1 MKAINIKLA
10 TFSFAAMLL
19 ASCSDSNNNGIDTP
33 ITPAMIPK
41 IVGSAVVSTT
51 DAQTLASRVLNYKTG
66 TSSVAKSRTIDTSN
80 SEIFA
85 DVIDMPAEPQT
96 PADAIDLRGKAGWN
110 TPIND
115 GVYKISA
122 GEETVDI
129 SSWNGCV
136 NASNQVTFYIE
147 KGATFKFDWDPWNNL
162 KFKIIVHKGGKLI
175 CRGTTPQF
183 NEIDNYGTIDFQ
195 NQNIYI
201 ASKFR
206 TTGSLVYPDKKI
218 DIHSKCYIGGSLE
231 GELYLGSSVL
241 NVKGNLTS
249 QNNDYNGLR
258 LDAINNNPGT
268 KINVEGKFT
277 APKLSLTN
285 GSEMWSDCG
294 SVVNGE
300 VYIDGG
306 SVLHVKYL
314 SCKKFTQ
321 SSGANVIL
329 SDQSFINC
337 SGEFYDNNND
347 TSHSILEGNGSK
359 AVVKAAKFYF
369 NNGEPQTND
378 AGERYYL
385 VDMFST
391 TGTGNPQLVADGAFY
406 VNWQPANV
414 QFKNGNV
421 FTTNGVTQSEVVINP
436 TTDCGNPGWT
446 NPNPKPDPDPNP
458 TPTPEPT
465 PTPTPKPEP
474 TPDPKPGLDLIT
486 TIESDHTHEISATG
500 IMPRDGYL
508 YMGYHTNQNQ
518 KENTEYSHGGCVE
531 VFTPVKNNKVELKQ
545 YLYDSARDL
554 DFNHL
559 LAVKINGE
567 NKVFLP
573 GSSYKKGAMLAYMNI
588 NDDHMLATES
598 KQITSTET
606 DKDGKP
612 IVKYEEPLQ
621 FVQLHPATEEFKG
634 KGYDENCVVYNDNTN
649 HLIVATTEGYTIY
662 DAETLN
668 EVNSYEKPGK
678 AKHLAIGNGKIVALY
693 LDRRTTDGTEAIP
706 ATIEV
711 VEERTEDFSNS
722 KTFSTTANI
731 EPNNGKN
738 VIAVKDNKIYACLGA
753 AGLYVYD
760 MDGNEQWHYQM
771 PKPKN
776 AKGKWKA
783 LCNGCFVDDNYVY
796 LAYGSYGI
804 VVIDKDTQKVV
815 AHRAVEKS
823 ANYVTV
829 YDGYI
834 YVAYGRSRMQV
845 FQLNLGK

>member
-1 MKAINIKLA
+1 MKALNIKLA
-10 TFSFAAMLL
+10 TFSFAALLL
-19 ASCSDSNNNGIDTP
+19 ASCSDSNSDIGTP
-33 ITPAMIPK
+33 VSPVMNPK
-41 IVGSAVVSTT
+41 IVGSTVVSTT
-51 DAQTLASRVLNYKTG
+51 DAQTLATQVINYKKKTASA
-66 TSSVAKSRTIDTSN
+66 TKATRTIDNSN
-80 SEIFA
+80 SEIFEG
-85 DVIDMPAEPQT
+85 VIDMPAEPAV
-96 PADAIDLRGKAGWN
+96 PAEAIDLVSAPQWTALSGN
-110 TPIND
+110 
-115 GVYKISA
+115 VFKISSGNIA
-122 GEETVDI
+122 LT
-129 SSWNGCV
+129 NQYQM
-136 NASNQVTFYIE
+136 SNT
-147 KGATFKFDWDPWNNL
+147 ATIYVESGGTLTYNYWDGGY
-162 KFKIIVHKGGKLI
+162 KIIVLKGGKLVDSYGNATKL
-175 CRGTTPQF
+175 CD
-183 NEIDNYGTIDFQ
+183 IDNYGTIEFLQDRIDI
-195 NQNIYI
+195 NHT
-201 ASKFR
+201 FR
-206 TTGSLVYPDKKI
+206 T
-218 DIHSKCYIGGSLE
+218 SKNLNVAGKYLAISGKAYFGGNVTTKNLNPGGSTTNIKGDLQL
-231 GELYLGSSVL
+231 GENEEL
-241 NVKGNLTS
+241 K
-249 QNNDYNGLR
+249 
-258 LDAINNNPGT
+258 LDAVNNVPT
-268 KINVEGKFT
+268 KMNVDGKIT
-277 APKLSLTN
+277 AKKLELTN
-285 GSEMWSDCG
+285 GSILYSGCG
-294 SVVNGE
+294 AVINEE
-300 VYIDGG
+300 VYITDNTA
-306 SVLHVKYL
+306 LHAKYL
-314 SCKKFTQ
+314 ECSKFTQ
-321 SSGANVIL
+321 NSGAKLIL
-329 SDQSFINC
+329 SDQSYIKC
-337 SGEFYDNNND
+337 SGEFASYNND
-347 TSHSILEGNGSK
+347 TSYSILEGDGAK
-359 AVVKAAKFYF
+359 AVIKADKFFF
-369 NNGEPQTND
+369 NNGAPQTNEE
-378 AGERYYL
+378 GETYYE
-385 VDMFST
+385 VKMFST
-391 TGTGNPQLVADGAFY
+391 PGINNPQIVADGSFY
-406 VNWQPANV
+406 VNGQKVNVKFTDANMFV
-414 QFKNGNV
+414 TNEVTKN
-421 FTTNGVTQSEVVINP
+421 EVVINP

-446 NPNPKPDPDPNP
+446 NPDPKPSPEPE
-458 TPTPEPT
+458 PEPT

-474 TPDPKPGLDLIT
+474 TPEPKPGLDLIT
-486 TIESDHTHEISATG
+486 TVEPEHTHEISATG
-500 IMPRDGYL
+500 IMPLDGYL
-508 YMGYHTNQNQ
+508 YMSYHTNQNQ
-518 KENTEYSHGGCVE
+518 KDNAEYSHGGCIE
-531 VFTPVKNNKVELKQ
+531 VMSPVVDDQAELKQ

-573 GSSYKKGAMLAYMNI
+573 GSSYKKGAMLAYMTI

-598 KQITSTET
+598 KQITTTET

-693 LDRRTTDGTEAIP
+693 LDRRTKDGTEAIP

-731 EPNNGKN
+731 EPNDGKN

-823 ANYVTV
+823 ANYLTV
-829 YDGYI
+829 HDGYI

>member
-1 MKAINIKLA
+1 MKAIHIKLA
-10 TFSFAAMLL
+10 TFSFAALLL
-19 ASCSDSNNNGIDTP
+19 ASCSDSNNSGIDTP
-33 ITPAMIPK
+33 ITPAMNPK

-51 DAQTLASRVLNYKTG
+51 DAQTLASRVLNYKKG
-66 TSSVAKSRTIDTSN
+66 TSSVAKSRTSN

-96 PADAIDLRGKAGWN
+96 PDDAIDLRGKAGWN
-110 TPIND
+110 TPLND

-129 SSWNGCV
+129 SYWNGC
-136 NASNQVTFYIE
+136 AQATSQVTFYIE
-147 KGATFKFDWDPWNNL
+147 KGATFKFDWNPWNNL

-175 CRGTTPQF
+175 CLGTTPQF

-195 NQNIYI
+195 NDNIYI

-231 GELYLGSSVL
+231 GELYLGASIL
-241 NVKGNLTS
+241 NVKGDLTS
-249 QNNDYNGLR
+249 HNNSGDGFK
-258 LDAINNNPGT
+258 LDAIDGKPARV
-268 KINVEGKFT
+268 NVDGKLK
-277 APKLSLTN
+277 APKLMLTN
-285 GSEMWSDCG
+285 GSQLWSDCG
-294 SVVNGE
+294 AKVDGEINVNAGTT
-300 VYIDGG
+300 
-306 SVLHVKYL
+306 LRVKYL
-314 SCKKFTQ
+314 ECGSMVQ
-321 SSGANVIL
+321 SSGGTVIL
-329 SDQSFINC
+329 SDQSYINC
-337 SGEFYDNNND
+337 KGDYASNNND

-359 AVVKAAKFYF
+359 AVIKANRFLF
-369 NNGEPQTND
+369 NNGEEQTND
-378 AGERYYL
+378 EGEKYFL

-406 VNWQPANV
+406 VGGNQVNVRFKDANM
-414 QFKNGNV
+414 

-436 TTDCGNPGWT
+436 TKDCGNPGWT
-446 NPNPKPDPDPNP
+446 NPNPKPDPNP
-458 TPTPEPT
+458 TPTPEPEPT

-518 KENTEYSHGGCVE
+518 KENAEYSHGGCVE
-531 VFTPVKNNKVELKQ
+531 VFTPVKNNMVELKQ